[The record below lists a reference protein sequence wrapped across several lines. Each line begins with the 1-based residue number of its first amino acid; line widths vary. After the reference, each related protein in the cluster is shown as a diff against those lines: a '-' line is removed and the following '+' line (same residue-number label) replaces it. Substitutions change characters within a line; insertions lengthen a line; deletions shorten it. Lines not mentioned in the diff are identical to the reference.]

1 MTYEDI
7 QNELRQF
14 VKDRNWEKFHNLK
27 DLALSVSIEA
37 SELVEIFQWKSPDDI
52 NDEDKENIKYEMA
65 DVLIYIFYMCD
76 KLGLE
81 PYDIIMEKM
90 AVNKNRKFK
99 F

>member
-1 MTYEDI
+1 MTYKDI

-37 SELVEIFQWKSPDDI
+37 SELVEIFQWRNPDDI

-65 DVLIYIFYMCD
+65 DVLIYIFFMCD

-90 AVNKNRKFK
+90 AINKNRKFK